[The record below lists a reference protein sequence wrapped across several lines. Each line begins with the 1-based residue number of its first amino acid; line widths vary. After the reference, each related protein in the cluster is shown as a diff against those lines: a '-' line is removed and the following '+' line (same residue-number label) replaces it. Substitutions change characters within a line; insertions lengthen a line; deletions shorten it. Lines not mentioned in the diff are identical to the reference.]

1 MNIYIYNIY
10 IYMYVYMYVDIY
22 NKHIFCPMPGMHD
35 NFALFLMI
43 IGIGIVVI
51 DLHFH
56 GFPK

>member
-1 MNIYIYNIY
+1 MNIYI
-10 IYMYVYMYVDIY
+10 YMYVDIY
-22 NKHIFCPMPGMHD
+22 NKHIFCPMPGMPGMHD
-35 NFALFLMI
+35 NFALFLM